1 MGDRLLRK
9 RIRSLFFPWI
19 RFEAKLRRGDRNLL
33 VPLMQGFCNVGP
45 WLRPATWSPDRR
57 PFARMAVVALF
68 AAIPVAACGQET
80 ASPPAGQFLTGPYD
94 PVAGGNFQYV
104 NDLVGGSIFY
114 GSGFL
119 GGSTIIG
126 NIEAGH
132 VWGGHEVF
140 NRAGLGIGPA
150 VERQISAPGVTGQ
163 LDFHATMVGHVLAG
177 TGYVA
182 ASGTNPGG
190 YTYIGIGMAPHA
202 RLWSG
207 AIATSYST
215 STSSIG
221 SFETTPASTIPVFRQ
236 FFQGISGTAADVIN
250 SSFGGSDPTATQPE
264 SLAIDALAFQNPNVT
279 FVAAAGNED
288 TAAVSAPGNVYN
300 GITVGSVGGTN
311 FRTPSDFSSRGAV
324 DFYNP
329 VTNTTVSSVRAS
341 VDIAAPGELNV
352 LAAYLG
358 PTGGLA
364 PLTNITQNP
373 SPVDQYFL
381 NQDGTSFS
389 SPTVAGGVALMK
401 DAAKGLLMPE
411 TALDARVIKSVL
423 MATSDRTEGW
433 SNGQA
438 TVGGVVRT
446 TQSLD
451 WATGAGALDLETAGL
466 TYVQGDTIDVGGLA
480 GGTIGLQGWDYG
492 SVGINA
498 SNDYTFTTT
507 LSSPHELQ
515 VALNWFARG
524 TFDNATDAGTRS
536 AFANLDLQVW
546 SIDDG
551 AWSSLVAE
559 STSLY
564 NNAEFL
570 RFTLPGAGQY
580 GMRVLSPG
588 MIYDA
593 SSTSEPVTSETYGLA
608 WNMVIVPEPS
618 ALVMAAGAAM
628 AAALASRRR
637 AS

>member
-1 MGDRLLRK
+1 
-9 RIRSLFFPWI
+9 
-19 RFEAKLRRGDRNLL
+19 
-33 VPLMQGFCNVGP
+33 
-45 WLRPATWSPDRR
+45 
-57 PFARMAVVALF
+57 MAAFALF
-68 AAIPVAACGQET
+68 AAIPISTCGQET
-80 ASPPAGQFLTGPYD
+80 ASPPAGQLLTGPYD

-104 NDLVGGSIFY
+104 NDIVGGGIFY

-132 VWGGHEVF
+132 VWGGHDVF
-140 NRAGLGIGPA
+140 NRTGLDIGPA

-190 YTYIGIGMAPHA
+190 YTYVGIGMAPHA

-250 SSFGGSDPTATQPE
+250 SSYGGIDLAATAPE
-264 SLAIDALAFQNPNVT
+264 SLAIDALALQNPNVT
-279 FVAAAGNED
+279 FVAAAGNAE

-329 VTNTTVSSVRAS
+329 VTNTTVAGVRAA

-364 PLTNITQNP
+364 PLTDITQNP
-373 SPVDQYFL
+373 SPTDQYFV
-381 NQDGTSFS
+381 NQNGTSFA

-401 DAAKGLLMPE
+401 DAVKNQWWMPE
-411 TALDARVIKSVL
+411 TALDTRVIKSVL

-433 SNGQA
+433 SNGQT

-446 TQSLD
+446 TQALD

-466 TYVQGDTIDVGGLA
+466 TYLQGSTVDVGGLG

-498 SNDYTFTTT
+498 FNDYTFTST
-507 LSSPHELQ
+507 LSAPHELE
-515 VALNWFARG
+515 VALNWFSRG
-524 TFDNATDAGTRS
+524 TFDNDTDTGTRS

-546 SIDDG
+546 SIANG
-551 AWSSLVAE
+551 AFDSLIAE

-564 NNAEFL
+564 NNSEFL
-570 RFTLPGAGQY
+570 RFTLTGAGLY
-580 GMRVLSPG
+580 GLRVLSPG

-593 SSTSEPVTSETYGLA
+593 DAATAPVASETYGLA

-618 ALVMAAGAAM
+618 ALAM
-628 AAALASRRR
+628 TAAAVAVAIASRRR
-637 AS
+637 R

>member
-1 MGDRLLRK
+1 
-9 RIRSLFFPWI
+9 
-19 RFEAKLRRGDRNLL
+19 
-33 VPLMQGFCNVGP
+33 MQGLSPIGTFF
-45 WLRPATWSPDRR
+45 LRAVRSRSR
-57 PFARMAVVALF
+57 SRFARLAAVAVITT
-68 AAIPVAACGQET
+68 IPVAAFAQEI
-80 ASPPAGQFLTGPYD
+80 ASPPTGQFLTGPYD
-94 PVAGGNFQYV
+94 PVTGGNFQFV
-104 NDLVGGSIFY
+104 NELVGGSIFY
-114 GSGFL
+114 SSGFL

-132 VWGGHEVF
+132 VWGDHEVF
-140 NRAGLGIGPA
+140 NRTGLGIGPA
-150 VERQISAPGVTGQ
+150 VERQVSAPGVTGQ

-182 ASGTNPGG
+182 ASGTNSGG
-190 YTYIGIGMAPHA
+190 YSYLGVGMAPHA

-221 SFETTPASTIPVFRQ
+221 SFDTEPTSTIPVYRQ

-250 SSFGGSDPTATQPE
+250 SSFGGGDPSSTEPE

-279 FVAAAGNED
+279 FVAAAGNDD

-329 VTNTTVSSVRAS
+329 VTKETVTGVRAA

-358 PTGGLA
+358 PTGGLV
-364 PLTNITQNP
+364 PRTDITQNP
-373 SPVDQYFL
+373 SPTNQYFV
-381 NQDGTSFS
+381 NQDGTSFA

-401 DAAKGLLMPE
+401 DAANGLGWMPG
-411 TALDARVIKSVL
+411 TALDSRVIKSVL
-423 MATSDRTEGW
+423 MATSDRTDGW
-433 SNGQA
+433 NNGQA
-438 TVGGVVRT
+438 TVNGVVRT

-466 TYVQGDTIDVGGLA
+466 TYVQGNTIDVGGLG

-492 SVGINA
+492 SVGVNA
-498 SNDYTFTTT
+498 FNDYTDYTFSST
-507 LSSPHELQ
+507 LSSPSELQ
-515 VALNWFARG
+515 VSLNWFARG
-524 TFDNATDAGTRS
+524 AFDNATDTGTRS

-546 SIDDG
+546 SIADG
-551 AWSSLVAE
+551 VFNSLVAE

-570 RFTLPGAGQY
+570 RFTLTGAGQY
-580 GMRVLSPG
+580 GLRVLSPG
-588 MIYDA
+588 MTYDA
-593 SSTSEPVTSETYGLA
+593 NAATEPVTSETYGLS
-608 WNMVIVPEPS
+608 WNMVVVPEPS
-618 ALVMAAGAAM
+618 A
-628 AAALASRRR
+628 AALAAIGAALAAIMAHRRR
-637 AS
+637 S